1 MLGDIASIAT
11 LILFVFYFIGRTITI
26 FTVRKI
32 NFESIDVSTGS
43 LNVEDVEEVWYAGE
57 DTPYSVLLTSTQG
70 IFDIKLYKKV
80 CDSELN
86 LIGYKLEE
94 QKDFL
99 NIGQVLEIR
108 TVLPDIYATYILEY
122 TMSDYRKVSFE
133 LVDNMRGGTFSSLAE
148 PKHTWK
154 SVLYYIFK

>member
-1 MLGDIASIAT
+1 MLGDIASITT
-11 LILFVFYFIGRTITI
+11 LILFVFYFVGRTITI

-32 NFESIDVSTGS
+32 NFESIAVSTGR
-43 LNVEDVEEVWYAGE
+43 LNVENVEEVWYAGE
-57 DTPYSVLLTSTQG
+57 NTPYSVLLTSTQG

-99 NIGQVLEIR
+99 NIGQVLEIK
-108 TVLPDIYATYILEY
+108 TMLPDIHAGYVLEY
-122 TMSDYRKVSFE
+122 TMIDYRKVSFD
-133 LVDNMRGGTFSSLAE
+133 LVDNMRGGAFSATAK
-148 PKHTWK
+148 PRHTWK